1 MKASGL
7 LKFVIGLILLLAA
20 VWSLFSPLGWLDE
33 FLVLLK
39 GGLPVL
45 VFLIGLVFLLLG
57 FED

>member
-1 MKASGL
+1 MNATGI
-7 LKFVIGLILLLAA
+7 LKIVIGLIFVLASIYA
-20 VWSLFSPLGWLDE
+20 VAMWWLSD
-33 FLVLLK
+33 FLTLVK